1 MNDGSGINNYFNAY
15 SVDCPP
21 SWGKAH
27 KESDGK
33 YLLRARQI
41 CTLFYRSLLV
51 EQSLLQTQIQRIH
64 PNENGCSL
72 KFTTATM
79 SDNVEQLIPI
89 L

>member
-1 MNDGSGINNYFNAY
+1 MMDRALTIILTPIQS
-15 SVDCPP
+15 P
-21 SWGKAH
+21 SWWKAH
-27 KESDGK
+27 KDSD
-33 YLLRARQI
+33 LLRARQI
-41 CTLFYRSLLV
+41 CALFYRYLLV

-64 PNENGCSL
+64 PNKNGCSL